1 MSPVTGDSISIA
13 EYKALIAK
21 GKQGGR
27 QVISGAPNKPNKYR
41 NTPVE
46 YDGERYASKKE
57 YLHIRQLKILQA
69 HGKITELKTQV
80 KFYFDGLVYDSGRVI
95 QYWADATYKD
105 SEGEYHVIDVK
116 GIRTPAYKI
125 KKALMWK
132 WFKIEVE
139 EV

>member
-1 MSPVTGDSISIA
+1 MSPVTGDRISIA

-27 QVISGAPNKPNKYR
+27 QVVQGAPNKPNKYR
-41 NTPVE
+41 NKRTELDGVM
-46 YDGERYASKKE
+46 YDSKKE
-57 YLHIRQLKILQA
+57 SLHIRQLKILQA

-80 KFYFDGLVYDSGRVI
+80 KFFFDGLVYDSGRTAA
-95 QYWADATYKD
+95 YWADATYVD